1 MPSKLDPLELD
12 IRALVQEG
20 YSQRQ
25 LAKQFGVS
33 RDTVQRWLASHDL
46 EIAAVSQV
54 EYDDAISRE
63 ELLESEVKDLRSRV
77 KKGRTSSV
85 LQERLIEEVRAAV
98 QVEPVKFEPLPPIVN
113 ATHHGHVQVL
123 MLSDTHVGEV
133 VDLEAMDGINEYCWD
148 ICTKRMQNIQRSLA
162 SYRDA
167 RPYPISEFHHWWLG
181 DMVNGDHH
189 KELAETNEFGKAEQ
203 AYRVGMML
211 GQFAE
216 QLVPHYPKQVVYAVP
231 GNHARMD
238 KQPASKRVFD
248 SFDWL
253 AYKIASTYL
262 HAYIEAGAIEFHA
275 PYSGYVVAETAGMK
289 HLLWHGDGVK
299 SSMVG
304 FPGGGVIRRTKELN
318 MQWLQKGV
326 VLDGHAIGHFH
337 QAHVLPG
344 NVYVNGSV
352 KGPDEWTLKT
362 FGSSS
367 APEQLLL
374 TFDPEKRRRTDVSSI
389 NP

>member
-1 MPSKLDPLELD
+1 MASKLDGHRDE
-12 IRALVQEG
+12 IRSLVDAG
-20 YSQRQ
+20 ASQRE
-25 LAKQFGVS
+25 LATRFSVS
-33 RDTVQRWLASHDL
+33 RDTIQRYLAASGQRVHGPSVASVNG
-46 EIAAVSQV
+46 EV
-54 EYDDAISRE
+54 SRE
-63 ELLESEVKDLRSRV
+63 EILAAENRDLKARYRSARSTTV
-77 KKGRTSSV
+77 E
-85 LQERLIEEVRAAV
+85 QERLLEEVRSAV
-98 QVEPVKFEPLPPIVN
+98 QSEPVKFEPLPPVTN
-113 ATHHGHVQVL
+113 ATHHGHVQAL

-133 VDLEAMDGINEYCWD
+133 VNAEAMDGINEYNWD
-148 ICTKRMQNIQRSLA
+148 ICCERMKKIQRSLA

-167 RPYPISEFHHWWLG
+167 RPYPIAEFQQWWLG

-211 GQFAE
+211 GQFTE
-216 QLVPHYPKQVVYAVP
+216 QLVPHYPKQVIYAVA

-248 SFDWL
+248 SFDWI
-253 AYKIASTYL
+253 AYKIAETYL
-262 HAYIEAGAIEFHA
+262 TNYIAEGLVEIHA
-275 PYSGYVVAETAGMK
+275 PYSGYVVADTAGMK
-289 HLLWHGDGVK
+289 HLLWHGDGVR
-299 SSMVG
+299 STMVG

-318 MQWLQKGV
+318 MQWLQKGI

-337 QAHVLPG
+337 QPHVLPG

-367 APEQLLL
+367 PPEQLLL